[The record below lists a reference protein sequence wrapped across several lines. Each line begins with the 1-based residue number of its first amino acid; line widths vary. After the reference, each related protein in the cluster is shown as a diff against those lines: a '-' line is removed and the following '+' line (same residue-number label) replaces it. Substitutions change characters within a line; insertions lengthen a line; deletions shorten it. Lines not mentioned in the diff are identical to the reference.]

1 MLGYLFSAVKNAERD
16 ASLTIR
22 ARFNILDENE
32 LAFFPRRNRR
42 KFTEHKLKVE
52 NRI

>member
-32 LAFFPRRNRR
+32 LHSFQ
-42 KFTEHKLKVE
+42 EEIEE
-52 NRI
+52 NLQNTS